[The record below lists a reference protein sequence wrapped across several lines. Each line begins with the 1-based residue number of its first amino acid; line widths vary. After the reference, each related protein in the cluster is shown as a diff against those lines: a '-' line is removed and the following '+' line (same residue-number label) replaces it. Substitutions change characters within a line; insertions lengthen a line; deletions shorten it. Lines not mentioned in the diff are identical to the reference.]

1 VFECIDT
8 KSPNVLVN
16 EFATRISMID
26 MDPRFCR
33 DSATA
38 DQTPIATMTID
49 DLEARLSGSIDM
61 DSLQFLDSAS
71 TSLLIHCIFS
81 ISGAND
87 TSRAYGFPYPRVA
100 ACIYRNWE
108 VAWHLVLT
116 HRNIDHRRLNAA
128 KMVWLYH
135 HGSDGSGVLDG
146 SAIKS
151 SIAKALRAPMTRI
164 LLMTR
169 GLDVNEQIQI
179 ARSATTVT
187 GDLYVRLACVHR
199 AGVHDDEEDIE
210 MSAALDAGNN
220 LYELDRLASNRERVY
235 RVFQCRASADKG
247 YPTCYHAPGGTASRF
262 YV

>member
-1 VFECIDT
+1 
-8 KSPNVLVN
+8 
-16 EFATRISMID
+16 

-81 ISGAND
+81 MSGAND

-108 VAWHLVLT
+108 VVWHLVLK

-135 HGSDGSGVLDG
+135 HGSDGGGILDG

-151 SIAKALRAPMTRI
+151 SIAKAPSSS
-164 LLMTR
+164 
-169 GLDVNEQIQI
+169 DVNEQIQI
-179 ARSATTVT
+179 VRSATTVE

-199 AGVHDDEEDIE
+199 AGIHDDEEDIE
-210 MSAALDAGNN
+210 MSAALDAGNS

-247 YPTCYHAPGGTASRF
+247 YSTCYHAPGGTASRF